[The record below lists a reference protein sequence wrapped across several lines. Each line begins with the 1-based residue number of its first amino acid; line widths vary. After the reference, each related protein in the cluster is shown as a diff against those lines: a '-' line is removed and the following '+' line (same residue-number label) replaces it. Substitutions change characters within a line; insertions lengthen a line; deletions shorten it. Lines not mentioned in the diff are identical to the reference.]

1 MLRFK
6 VLARAS
12 TNDPPSIEK
21 KTPQSIIEPAT
32 LGIELDTKQSTLFT
46 SIACATDTTN
56 DYLSSVIPL
65 RVLIKGAKA
74 RKDVMR
80 HSVIKKVDRDDH

>member
-1 MLRFK
+1 MPRFK
-6 VLARAS
+6 VLAGAS

-46 SIACATDTTN
+46 SIACANDTTN
-56 DYLSSVIPL
+56 DYLSPIMPL
-65 RVLIKGAKA
+65 RVLL
-74 RKDVMR
+74 
-80 HSVIKKVDRDDH
+80 